1 MAAIVLLGDINIDLV
16 LDVPEYPLEGGE
28 AIATA
33 QRHMLGGS
41 ATNTA
46 IALSRAGH
54 DCRLIGRVGQ
64 DAWGQQALSSLAATG
79 VSTAWIGRDPIE
91 PTQTNIVTVGKS
103 GERTMFA
110 YRGANAQLS
119 PTFISDDVFEGA
131 ALFHLS
137 GYALLQSPQSDAAMR
152 AIELAQQF
160 QVPVTLD
167 VPAGV
172 AVMVAPHVR
181 NLLPKLDMI
190 VLGRTDLAPLAGGG
204 TAMPAEEAIRSLLH
218 QGVKRIA
225 LKHDV
230 AGSSLYQ
237 KSGVESAPWFS
248 VDAVDTTG
256 AGDAFAAGHIIGRVS
271 GLSGSEC
278 CRLANAFGAVAV
290 TRQGAG
296 TSMPALADVMALIG
310 VDSGNGLERAGP
322 SEERARSQLCKPQSL
337 QDSNRT

>member
-16 LDVPEYPLEGGE
+16 LDIPAYPPEGGE

-64 DAWGQQALSSLAATG
+64 DAWGQQALSSLEDTG
-79 VSTAWIGRDPIE
+79 VSTAWIGRDPLE
-91 PTQTNIVTVGKS
+91 PTQTNIVTVGKG

-110 YRGANAQLS
+110 YRGANAHLS
-119 PTFISDDVFEGA
+119 PASIVGDTFDDA

-152 AIELAQQF
+152 AIELAQERHI
-160 QVPVTLD
+160 PVTLD
-167 VPAGV
+167 IPAGI
-172 AVMVAPHVR
+172 ALSVAPQVR
-181 NLLPKLDMI
+181 NLLPKLDTIM
-190 VLGRTDLAPLAGGG
+190 LGGADLAPLAGAGSD
-204 TAMPAEEAIRSLLH
+204 TPAEEAIKSLLH

-225 LKHDV
+225 LKHDA
-230 AGSSLYQ
+230 AGSSLHQ
-237 KSGVESAPWFS
+237 NSGVESAPWFF
-248 VDAVDTTG
+248 VAAVDTTG
-256 AGDAFAAGHIIGRVS
+256 AGDAFAAGHIIGRLS
-271 GLSGSEC
+271 GLPGAEC
-278 CRLANAFGAVAV
+278 CRLANAFGAIAV

-296 TSMPALADVMALIG
+296 TSMPVLAEVMELIG
-310 VDSGNGLERAGP
+310 ADNGNRSEKAGLREELERP
-322 SEERARSQLCKPQSL
+322 SRVKPQSL

>member
-16 LDVPEYPLEGGE
+16 LDIPEYPLEGGE

-64 DAWGQQALSSLAATG
+64 DAWGQQALSSLEDIG
-79 VSTAWIGRDPIE
+79 VSTAWIGRDPLE

-119 PTFISDDVFEGA
+119 PAFIADDAFEDA

-137 GYALLQSPQSDAAMR
+137 GYAFLQSPQSDAAMR
-152 AIELAQQF
+152 AIELAQEF

-167 VPAGV
+167 IPAGV
-172 AVMVAPHVR
+172 ALSVAPRVR
-181 NLLPKLDMI
+181 NLLSKFDTIM
-190 VLGRTDLAPLAGGG
+190 LGRADLAPLAGEGPEI
-204 TAMPAEEAIRSLLH
+204 PADDAIKSLLR
-218 QGVKRIA
+218 QGVRRIA
-225 LKHDV
+225 LKHDLT
-230 AGSSLYQ
+230 GSALYQ
-237 KSGVESAPWFS
+237 NSGCESAPWFS
-248 VDAVDTTG
+248 VVAVDTTG

-271 GLSGSEC
+271 GLAGSEC
-278 CRLANAFGAVAV
+278 CRLANAFGAIAV

-296 TSMPALADVMALIG
+296 LSMPALAEVMNLISA
-310 VDSGNGLERAGP
+310 DNGNGCEIAG
-322 SEERARSQLCKPQSL
+322 
-337 QDSNRT
+337 

>member
-16 LDVPEYPLEGGE
+16 LDIPEYPLEGGE

-54 DCRLIGRVGQ
+54 ACRLIGRVGK
-64 DAWGQQALSSLAATG
+64 DAWGEQALSSLEGIG
-79 VSTAWIGRDPIE
+79 VSTAWIGRDPLE
-91 PTQTNIVTVGKS
+91 PTQTNIVTVGKN

-119 PTFISDDVFEGA
+119 PAFVSEDVFEGA

-152 AIELAQQF
+152 AIELAQAH

-167 VPAGV
+167 IPAGV
-172 AVMVAPHVR
+172 ALSIAPQVR
-181 NLLPKLDMI
+181 TFLSKLDTIM
-190 VLGRTDLAPLAGGG
+190 LGGADLVPLAGRGSDIS
-204 TAMPAEEAIRSLLH
+204 TEEAIQSLLQ
-218 QGVKRIA
+218 QGVRRIA
-225 LKHDV
+225 LKHDA

-237 KSGVESAPWFS
+237 QSGVEGAPWFT

-271 GLSGSEC
+271 GWPGSEC

-296 TSMPALADVMALIG
+296 TSMPALADVMTLMGAE
-310 VDSGNGLERAGP
+310 SGNGAHT
-322 SEERARSQLCKPQSL
+322 ASL
-337 QDSNRT
+337 A

>member
-16 LDVPEYPLEGGE
+16 LDIPAYPLEGGE

-64 DAWGQQALSSLAATG
+64 DAWGDQALSSLEKIG
-79 VSTAWIGRDPIE
+79 VSTAWIGRDPLE

-119 PTFISDDVFEGA
+119 PAFVSEDVFEGA

-152 AIELAQQF
+152 AIALAQAH

-167 VPAGV
+167 IPAGV
-172 AVMVAPHVR
+172 ALSIAPQVR
-181 NLLPKLDMI
+181 NFLAKLDTIM
-190 VLGRTDLAPLAGGG
+190 LGGADLAPLAGRG
-204 TAMPAEEAIRSLLH
+204 PDISAEEALTSLLH

-237 KSGVESAPWFS
+237 KSGVECAPWFA

-271 GLSGSEC
+271 GFSGSEC

-296 TSMPALADVMALIG
+296 TSMPALADVMTLMGAAT
-310 VDSGNGLERAGP
+310 GNQPRN
-322 SEERARSQLCKPQSL
+322 ARL
-337 QDSNRT
+337 T

>member
-16 LDVPEYPLEGGE
+16 LDIPEYPLEGGE

-64 DAWGQQALSSLAATG
+64 DALGEQALSWLEDIG
-79 VSTAWIGRDPIE
+79 VSTAWIGRDPSE

-110 YRGANAQLS
+110 YRGANAHLS
-119 PTFISDDVFEGA
+119 PASIVDAPFEDA

-137 GYALLQSPQSDAAMR
+137 GYALLQSPQSDAAYR
-152 AIELAQQF
+152 AIELAQRHGI
-160 QVPVTLD
+160 PVTLD
-167 VPAGV
+167 IPAGV
-172 AVMVAPHVR
+172 ALSVAPHVR
-181 NLLPKLDMI
+181 NLLPKLDTIM
-190 VLGRTDLAPLAGGG
+190 LGRADLAPLAGEGSEI
-204 TAMPAEEAIRSLLH
+204 PVEEAIKSLLR
-218 QGVKRIA
+218 QGVRRIA

-230 AGSSLYQ
+230 TGSSLYQ
-237 KSGVESAPWFS
+237 NSGAESAPWFS
-248 VDAVDTTG
+248 VATVDTTG

-271 GLSGSEC
+271 GLPGSEC

-296 TSMPALADVMALIG
+296 LSMPTLTEVTKLIS
-310 VDSGNGLERAGP
+310 VSNGNRPGIAG
-322 SEERARSQLCKPQSL
+322 SDEQLG
-337 QDSNRT
+337 RR